1 MFAHSKCSVS
11 GSYYYILKT
20 KKAAYKA
27 KFGTSLVVQWLKL
40 CTPNVRG
47 LGSIPG
53 QGIRSQMPLKIRHA
67 TMKSED
73 STCHN

>member
-27 KFGTSLVVQWLKL
+27 NFGTSLVVQWLKL

-53 QGIRSQMPLKIRHA
+53 QGIRSHMLQLRDRTTQLKDPEGH
-67 TMKSED
+67 S
-73 STCHN
+73 